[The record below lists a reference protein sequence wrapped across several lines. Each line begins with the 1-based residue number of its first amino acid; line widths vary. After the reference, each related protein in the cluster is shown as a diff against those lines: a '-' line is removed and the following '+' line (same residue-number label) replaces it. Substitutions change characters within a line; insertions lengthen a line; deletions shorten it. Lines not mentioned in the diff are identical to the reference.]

1 MTYQQLRS
9 VLNLCLH
16 LQDRIDG
23 AIELVETIRYRLF
36 IIISLPLHQ
45 IVNVQLHV
53 CVITSFAVGNFQ
65 ALVFKVFL

>member
-23 AIELVETIRYRLF
+23 AIELVETIRYMLF
-36 IIISLPLHQ
+36 IIISLP
-45 IVNVQLHV
+45 
-53 CVITSFAVGNFQ
+53 
-65 ALVFKVFL
+65 